1 MDKKYIF
8 RYRFFTIS
16 GEAAGAVLNSRAK
29 AACITGETAMQSI
42 GFMADTLKN
51 IHTLFLDR
59 ITRRYRLKEA
69 ALKHPFPER
78 PLRALGI
85 IKIDGTV
92 YASDKFLR
100 VMVLTTNFMVSSRCS
115 RSIFIGPR
123 PELFLPIFSSETILM
138 GAKRAFLVDIHPTVR
153 GERWDALGIEERLLD
168 IKGRY
173 RELFAEPLTLKGKI
187 NDIMSKAHCYVQVP
201 PERDALALGLFNEY
215 LDIFLGLVDR
225 AAPVAVEERKRAAA
239 DFENYHQTVINHDPA
254 VKLYSILFGKQG
266 GIERV
271 NDLFF
276 AR

>member
-1 MDKKYIF
+1 
-8 RYRFFTIS
+8 
-16 GEAAGAVLNSRAK
+16 
-29 AACITGETAMQSI
+29 
-42 GFMADTLKN
+42 MAEELKD

-59 ITRRYRLKEA
+59 ITSRYCLREM

-85 IKIDGTV
+85 IKIDGKV
-92 YASDKFLR
+92 YESDKFLR
-100 VMVLTTNFMVSSRCS
+100 VMVLTTNFMASSRCS
-115 RSIFIGPR
+115 RSIFLGPR
-123 PELFLPIFSSETILM
+123 PEFYLPIFSSETILM

-153 GERWDALGIEERLLD
+153 SERWDGLRVEERLLD

-173 RELFAEPLTLKGKI
+173 QELFAAPLTLKGKI

-215 LDIFLGLVDR
+215 LDIFLELVDQ
-225 AAPVAVEERKRAAA
+225 AAPATEEERKKAAT

-254 VKLYSILFGKQG
+254 VKLYSVLFGKQG
-266 GIERV
+266 GLERV

>member
-1 MDKKYIF
+1 
-8 RYRFFTIS
+8 
-16 GEAAGAVLNSRAK
+16 
-29 AACITGETAMQSI
+29 
-42 GFMADTLKN
+42 MAEELKD

-59 ITRRYRLKEA
+59 ITSRYRLQEI
-69 ALKHPFPER
+69 ALKHSFPER

-85 IKIDGTV
+85 IKIDGIV

-115 RSIFIGPR
+115 RSIFIGAR

-138 GAKRAFLVDIHPTVR
+138 GAKRAFLADIHPTVR
-153 GERWDALGIEERLLD
+153 GERWDALRVEERLLEV
-168 IKGRY
+168 KGRY
-173 RELFAEPLTLKGKI
+173 CELFTEPLTLKGKI

-201 PERDALALGLFNEY
+201 PERDVLALGLFNEY
-215 LDIFLGLVDR
+215 LEIFLELIDR
-225 AAPVAVEERKRAAA
+225 AAPVAAEERKKAAA

-266 GIERV
+266 GLERV

>member
-1 MDKKYIF
+1 
-8 RYRFFTIS
+8 
-16 GEAAGAVLNSRAK
+16 
-29 AACITGETAMQSI
+29 
-42 GFMADTLKN
+42 MADVLTN

-59 ITRRYRLKEA
+59 ITSRYQLKEA

-85 IKIDGTV
+85 IRIDGKV
-92 YASDKFLR
+92 YESDKFLR

-115 RSIFIGPR
+115 RSIFIGAR

-153 GERWDALGIEERLLD
+153 VERWEELGVEKRMLD
-168 IKGRY
+168 IKARY
-173 RELFAEPLTLKGKI
+173 GELFSQPLTLKGKI
-187 NDIMSKAHCYVQVP
+187 NDIMSKAHCYLQVP
-201 PERDALALGLFNEY
+201 LERDALALGLFNEY
-215 LDIFLGLVDR
+215 LDIFLELIDR
-225 AAPVAVEERKRAAA
+225 TAPVAAEERKKAAA
-239 DFENYHQTVINHDPA
+239 DFENYHQTIINHDPA
-254 VKLYSILFGKQG
+254 VKLYSLLFGKQG